1 MRPIQPLPKPFREGY
16 TYCLSLIGF
25 QRCNN
30 DNSMVLATINVQ
42 RFTRRTAT
50 ITIINNPDWY
60 RRDSQLKDRLTN
72 SKIKICTFSKRIE
85 FLGNSI
91 NFERNFETKFVE
103 NVFFFG
109 EDWGGVNNIEEFI
122 RDAAQ
127 SVPQRGN
134 ESLFFENGEAGVA
147 RN

>member
-109 EDWGGVNNIEEFI
+109 EDWEGG
-122 RDAAQ
+122 
-127 SVPQRGN
+127 RGWIISRN
-134 ESLFFENGEAGVA
+134 SYAMRHNPSRSA
-147 RN
+147 RTSPYSSKMGKPA